1 MSQNKK
7 IKNKKVYVALSVDFL
22 HEGHLNILKKASKY
36 GQIIVG
42 LLTDKAVA
50 SYKTLPV
57 LDFEKRKLIVKNI
70 KNVYKIVPQD
80 TLDYTKI

>member
-42 LLTDKAVA
+42 LLTER
-50 SYKTLPV
+50 L
-57 LDFEKRKLIVKNI
+57 
-70 KNVYKIVPQD
+70 
-80 TLDYTKI
+80 